1 MEKRKSMKTQ
11 EDNFEI
17 EFEDSDY
24 GKGLNVPKA
33 VLVPAVQR
41 KGRPRVGRKF
51 NVTMPEDLI
60 VLLQQAGQKR
70 GVGYQTMIRMIC
82 TERISEYVKTG
93 TDSQE

>member
-11 EDNFEI
+11 DDNFEI
-17 EFEDSDY
+17 EFEDSDF
-24 GKGLNVPKA
+24 GEGINVPTA
-33 VLVPAVQR
+33 VVVPVAQR

-82 TERISEYVKTG
+82 TERISEYMKIG
-93 TDSQE
+93 TDSPA

>member
-11 EDNFEI
+11 ENKFEK
-17 EFEDSDY
+17 EFEESDFSE
-24 GKGLNVPKA
+24 GNNVPKA
-33 VLVPAVQR
+33 VLVSAAQR

-60 VLLQQAGQKR
+60 ALLQKAGEKR

-82 TERISEYVKTG
+82 AEQISEYVKRAA
-93 TDSQE
+93 DSKE

>member
-11 EDNFEI
+11 EGNFEN
-17 EFEDSDY
+17 EFEESDF
-24 GKGLNVPKA
+24 GEGNNVPKA
-33 VLVPAVQR
+33 ILISASER

-60 VLLQQAGQKR
+60 ALLQKAGEKR

-82 TERISEYVKTG
+82 TEQIREYVKTG
-93 TDSQE
+93 TDSKE